1 MKAVEVKKDIYWVG
15 TIDWNVR
22 NFHGYLTQQGTT
34 YNAYLII
41 DEKITLVDTAKAD
54 FSDELISR
62 ISEII
67 DPAKIDYIIAN
78 HVEMDH
84 SGSLDKILELAPN
97 AEIITCSK
105 GEKGIKRHYKKDWNF
120 KVINSGDSISL
131 GKRSLQFITTP
142 MVHWPDNMVAYM
154 PEEKI
159 LFSNDSLGQHYAST
173 MRFDDECDLDI
184 VMKEAK
190 KYYANIVMPY
200 DKPTQNEL
208 AAVGQLD
215 IEMVLPSHGI
225 IWRKHL
231 DKILAAYNDWAFS
244 KNKKKVTIV
253 YDSMWKSTEKMA
265 KVVYEAF
272 ENKGYQIEFVNLQ
285 HRHISDIVTDVLDS
299 SHIAVGS
306 PTLNKNIMPSV
317 AAFLTYLS
325 GLSAGGKKAVI
336 FGSYGWG
343 DKSIPQLTKYM
354 EEAKY
359 DIIYSSKIQFIP
371 DESEL
376 KQLQQELEAL
386 L

>member
-67 DPAKIDYIIAN
+67 DPSKIDYIIAN

-84 SGSLDKILELAPN
+84 SGSLDKILELSPN
-97 AEIITCSK
+97 AEIITCAK
-105 GEKGIKRHYKKDWNF
+105 GEKGIKRHHKKDWKF
-120 KVINSGDSISL
+120 KVINSGDSLSL
-131 GKRSLQFITTP
+131 GKHSLQFITTP

-159 LFSNDSLGQHYAST
+159 LFSNDSFGQHYAST
-173 MRFDDECDLDI
+173 ERFDDECELDI
-184 VMKEAK
+184 VMNEAK

-208 AAVGQLD
+208 AAVSKLD

-231 DKILAAYNDWAFS
+231 DIILAAYNDWAFS
-244 KNKKKVTIV
+244 KNKKKVAIV
-253 YDSMWKSTEKMA
+253 YDTMWKSTEKMA
-265 KVVYEAF
+265 KVVYNAF
-272 ENKGYQIEFVNLQ
+272 ENKGFQIKFINLQ
-285 HRHISDIVTDVLDS
+285 HRHISDILTDVLDS

-371 DESEL
+371 DEEEL
-376 KQLQQELEAL
+376 TQLQQELEAVL
-386 L
+386 